1 MSKLTIIIA
10 DEDENYLSPIEIKF
24 LEEIG
29 DVAEIITITD
39 RDYFDEYFSIP
50 RKVDVLIIDKI
61 FYKDYLSKH
70 DINKIFIL
78 NETSDE
84 IGENEIYKY
93 TSVKDIYDE
102 VIGNVNL
109 SEEIVNEKK
118 HTNVIMVYSPAGGTG
133 VTTLSLVLAKAIAN
147 KHKKVLYLST
157 ENMQSLA
164 VYENIEE
171 SMSKLLEKA
180 ITTQSYDIHT
190 VINNEVVVRKGIS
203 YIPPAKQA
211 TTVLGIKEENYL
223 NLIAKM
229 KEVNMYDYIVVDTD
243 SELTQ
248 NKCAMMALSDKVVIV
263 VAQNEGTV
271 KKTDIFL
278 ENIDCSD
285 LNKFL
290 FVCNKYRTDKE
301 NNLTN
306 SSMKNQCIVKQY
318 IEYLDN
324 VDTTKIAETDAIQNF
339 AYNLI

>member
-1 MSKLTIIIA
+1 MSKLTVIIA

-39 RDYFDEYFSIP
+39 RDYFDEYFGIP

-78 NETSDE
+78 NETLDE

-102 VIGNVNL
+102 VIGNINL
-109 SEEIVNEKK
+109 SEEIVYEKK
-118 HTNVIMVYSPAGGTG
+118 HTNVIMAYSPAGGTG

-157 ENMQSLA
+157 ENMQSMSA
-164 VYENIEE
+164 YEDIDEN
-171 SMSKLLEKA
+171 MSKLLERA
-180 ITTQSYDIHT
+180 IITQSYDIHT
-190 VINNEVVVRKGIS
+190 IINNEVVVRQGVS
-203 YIPPAKQA
+203 YIPPTKQA

-223 NLIAKM
+223 HLISKM
-229 KEVNMYDYIVVDTD
+229 KEVNLYDYIVVDTD

-248 NKCAMMALSDKVVIV
+248 NKCAMMALADKVVLV
-263 VAQNEGTV
+263 VAQNEGSV

-290 FVCNKYRTDKE
+290 FICNKYRSEKE

-318 IEYLDN
+318 IEYLDI
-324 VDTTKIAETDAIQNF
+324 VDIKKIAETDAIQNF

>member
-39 RDYFDEYFSIP
+39 RDYFDEYFGIP

-78 NETSDE
+78 NETSDK
-84 IGENEIYKY
+84 IAENEIYKY

-190 VINNEVVVRKGIS
+190 VINNEVVVKQGIS

-248 NKCAMMALSDKVVIV
+248 NKCAMMALADKVVLV
-263 VAQNEGTV
+263 VAQNEGAV

-318 IEYLDN
+318 IEYLNN
-324 VDTTKIAETDAIQNF
+324 VDTNKIAETDAIQNF

>member
-39 RDYFDEYFSIP
+39 RDYFDEYFGIP

-78 NETSDE
+78 NETSDK
-84 IGENEIYKY
+84 IAENEIYKY

-157 ENMQSLA
+157 ENMQSMA

-190 VINNEVVVRKGIS
+190 VINNEVVVRQGIS

-229 KEVNMYDYIVVDTD
+229 KEVNLYDYIVVDTD

-248 NKCAMMALSDKVVIV
+248 NKCAMMALADKVVLV
-263 VAQNEGTV
+263 VAQNEGAV

-290 FVCNKYRTDKE
+290 FICNKYRTDKE

>member
-1 MSKLTIIIA
+1 MSKLTVIIA
-10 DEDENYLSPIEIKF
+10 DEDENYLYPIEIKF

-39 RDYFDEYFSIP
+39 RDYFDEYFGIP
-50 RKVDVLIIDKI
+50 RKVDVLIIDKM

-78 NETSDE
+78 NETLEE
-84 IGENEIYKY
+84 IGDNEIYKY

-109 SEEIVNEKK
+109 SEEIVNEKT
-118 HTNVIMVYSPAGGTG
+118 HTDVIVFYSPAGGTG

-157 ENMQSLA
+157 ENLQSMA
-164 VYENIEE
+164 AYEDIKED
-171 SMSKLLEKA
+171 MSKLLEKA
-180 ITTQSYDIHT
+180 ITIQSYDIHT
-190 VINNEVVVRKGIS
+190 IVNNEVIVRQGVS
-203 YIPPAKQA
+203 YIPPMKQA
-211 TTVLGIKEENYL
+211 TTVLGIKDENYL
-223 NLIAKM
+223 NLISKM
-229 KEVNMYDYIVVDTD
+229 KEVNLYDYIVVDTD
-243 SELTQ
+243 SVLTQ
-248 NKCAMMALSDKVVIV
+248 SKCAMMALADKVVLV
-263 VAQNEGTV
+263 VAQNEGAV

-290 FVCNKYRTDKE
+290 FVCNKYRTEKE

-306 SSMKNQCIVKQY
+306 ASMKNLCIVKQY
-318 IEYLDN
+318 IEYLEN
-324 VDTTKIAETDAIQNF
+324 VDIKNIAETDAIQNF
-339 AYNLI
+339 VYNLI